1 MTIEEVRQ
9 KITPLFKEYG
19 VEYAGVFGSVARGE
33 DTPGSDVDILVKLA
47 RPVSLLTFFR
57 FNDELEAMLGRPV
70 DLVTPNSL
78 NRHVKPLAMA
88 ELKTLYEVR

>member
-47 RPVSLLTFFR
+47 RQVSLLTFFR
-57 FNDELEAMLGRPV
+57 FNDE
-70 DLVTPNSL
+70 
-78 NRHVKPLAMA
+78 
-88 ELKTLYEVR
+88 